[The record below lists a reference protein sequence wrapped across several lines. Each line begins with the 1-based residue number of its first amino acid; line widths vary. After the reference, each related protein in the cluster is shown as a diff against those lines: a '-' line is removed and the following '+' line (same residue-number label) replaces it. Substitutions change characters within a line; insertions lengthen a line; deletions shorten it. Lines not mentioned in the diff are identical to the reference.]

1 MKNSFKDLTFD
12 ELVQKREELKTKFM
26 DIRFKSVVG
35 HVDNP
40 LEKRNLRRQISR
52 LNSLIYNH
60 PDVTGD
66 E

>member
-12 ELVQKREELKTKFM
+12 ELVQKREQLRKKYM
-26 DIRFKSVVG
+26 DIRFQAVLG

-40 LEKRNLRRQISR
+40 LEKRVVRRQISR

-60 PDVTGD
+60 PDLL
-66 E
+66 

>member
-1 MKNSFKDLTFD
+1 MKNSFVDLTFD
-12 ELVQKREELKTKFM
+12 ELVQKREELKTKFR
-26 DIRFKSVVG
+26 DVRFKSVVG

-40 LEKRNLRRQISR
+40 LEKRNIRRQISR

-60 PDVTGD
+60 SDVTGD